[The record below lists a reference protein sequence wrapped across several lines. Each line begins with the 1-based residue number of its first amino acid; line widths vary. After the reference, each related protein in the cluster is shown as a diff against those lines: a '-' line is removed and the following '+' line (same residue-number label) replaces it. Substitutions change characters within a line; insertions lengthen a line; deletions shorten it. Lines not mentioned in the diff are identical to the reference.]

1 MLSDYSSSLFD
12 VNNVLRYCCHLV
24 TKLLDFPENLLSV
37 EQVGDKDPTRSS
49 HKVLGEVLS
58 VGLVVSHAPAEG
70 EVFLKH
76 FMAHIH
82 KDGVHT
88 WSHESESRV
97 EKFKYNSQLVSFKIE
112 LLILQVMIFNYIYKK
127 TLPPHMY

>member
-1 MLSDYSSSLFD
+1 M
-12 VNNVLRYCCHLV
+12 
-24 TKLLDFPENLLSV
+24 LLDFPENLLF
-37 EQVGDKDPTRSS
+37 EEHIGDEDPTGSS

-58 VGLVVSHAPAEG
+58 VGLAIRHAPPEG

-88 WSHESESRV
+88 WKHAS
-97 EKFKYNSQLVSFKIE
+97 
-112 LLILQVMIFNYIYKK
+112 
-127 TLPPHMY
+127 